1 MRLIERQ
8 NIDILRWDNLVQS
21 VSESSVFS
29 LSYYLDNTAENW
41 CIAVSDDYSYGI
53 AIPYNIRLG
62 IERCYTPVF
71 VRYLE
76 WFGDEKYFEMALKLI
91 KERFLIGDYQLK
103 SILNNE
109 THEARVFQTISGEPA
124 INTQARRMIQRAKKA
139 ELLVNDS
146 INFREIIE
154 IIKGELT
161 IKIPTLDKESLN
173 RLENLC
179 EALKN
184 HGCLKVLQVV
194 SDHKIVGGILLVTF
208 NESLL
213 YLKGT
218 ALPDTKQKGGMYL
231 VMHEAIQKAAVANC
245 KFDFGG
251 SNVSGVQRFN
261 LNLGGKDNIYY
272 RLKWNNSPWWFK
284 LAKKINGLWR
294 KK

>member
-1 MRLIERQ
+1 M
-8 NIDILRWDNLVQS
+8 
-21 VSESSVFS
+21 
-29 LSYYLDNTAENW
+29 
-41 CIAVSDDYSYGI
+41 
-53 AIPYNIRLG
+53 
-62 IERCYTPVF
+62 
-71 VRYLE
+71 
-76 WFGDEKYFEMALKLI
+76 
-91 KERFLIGDYQLK
+91 
-103 SILNNE
+103 
-109 THEARVFQTISGEPA
+109 
-124 INTQARRMIQRAKKA
+124 
-139 ELLVNDS
+139 
-146 INFREIIE
+146 
-154 IIKGELT
+154 
-161 IKIPTLDKESLN
+161 
-173 RLENLC
+173 ENLC